1 MRIGQSQQDQDLQC
15 GSILEGTVGLVA
27 HRLINLKASRNQ
39 SSQQVSQAP
48 LLCRETDS
56 AFLTLSLRVVEGPV
70 WRDRLI
76 IPYVESLSC
85 EGNDQERRVY
95 IFYSPVAPPT
105 VPDSASESSYLVQF
119 FIVRFSEK
127 RPPLGDT
134 HSDSQ

>member
-56 AFLTLSLRVVEGPV
+56 AFLTLSFRVVEEPK
-70 WRDRLI
+70 WRDRLS
-76 IPYVESLSC
+76 IPDAESPSCGETCVERQAHHSL
-85 EGNDQERRVY
+85 R
-95 IFYSPVAPPT
+95 
-105 VPDSASESSYLVQF
+105 
-119 FIVRFSEK
+119 
-127 RPPLGDT
+127 
-134 HSDSQ
+134 